1 MNPLDFDFSKEN
13 FMPGFLLVVLVVF
26 AFIYASRAIR
36 IVRPFEKGLIER
48 LGRFTRTA
56 DSGLTVLFPP
66 FENMRKVDMR
76 EQVIE
81 VPPQEVIT
89 KDNVVVTVDAII
101 YFHVSDPFKVVYNVA
116 RFEMAALKLAQT
128 NLRNTIGELDL
139 DQTLNSRERINTQL
153 REIMD
158 EATDKWGV
166 KVTRVEIQKIDPP
179 NDIVSAMSAQMKAE
193 RTKRAAIIEAEGIK
207 QAAITKAE
215 GEKQSAILKAEG
227 EAGAIERVATAN
239 KFQKIALAEGESSAI
254 VTVFKAIHDGNPT
267 QDLLAL
273 KYMEMLGNVA
283 DGQATKI
290 FLPLEASGTLG
301 ALSAI
306 AEAFKTDLKPKQK

>member
-1 MNPLDFDFSKEN
+1 MEIIAGPVLLI
-13 FMPGFLLVVLVVF
+13 LLVFVL
-26 AFIYASRAIR
+26 IYVSRAIK
-36 IVRPFEKGLIER
+36 IVRPYEKGLVER
-48 LGRFTRTA
+48 LGKYTRTA

-76 EQVIE
+76 ERYIS

-89 KDNVVVTVDAII
+89 KDNVVVAVDALI
-101 YFHVSDPFKVVYNVA
+101 YFHVTDPFKVVYNVQF
-116 RFEMAALKLAQT
+116 FEGSATNLAQT

-139 DQTLNSRERINTQL
+139 DQTLNSREQINTRM
-153 REIMD
+153 REILD
-158 EATDKWGV
+158 EVTDKWGV

-179 NDIVSAMSAQMKAE
+179 ADIVSAMSAQMKAE

-207 QAAITKAE
+207 QAAITTAE
-215 GEKQSAILKAEG
+215 GQKQSAILKAEG
-227 EAGAIERVATAN
+227 EAAAIERVATAN
-239 KFQKIALAEGESSAI
+239 KFQKIALAEGEGQAI
-254 VTVFKAIHDGNPT
+254 LTVFKAIHDGSPT

-273 KYMEMLGNVA
+273 KYMEMLAKVG

-301 ALSAI
+301 ALSTI
-306 AEAFKTDLKPKQK
+306 AEAFKTDLKAKTK

>member
-1 MNPLDFDFSKEN
+1 
-13 FMPGFLLVVLVVF
+13 MPSAVIIVLLVF
-26 AFIYASRAIR
+26 AFIYTLRS
-36 IVRPFEKGLIER
+36 VRTLRPYEKGLVEI
-48 LGRFTRTA
+48 LGKYKKTA
-56 DSGLTVLFPP
+56 DSGLTILMP
-66 FENMRKVDMR
+66 FETLRKVDMR

-101 YFHVSDPFKVVYNVA
+101 YFHVTDPFKVVYNVA
-116 RFEMAALKLAQT
+116 QFEMAALKLAQT
-128 NLRNTIGELDL
+128 NLRNTIGELAL
-139 DQTLNSRERINTQL
+139 DETLNSRERINTQL
-153 REIMD
+153 REILD

-166 KVTRVEIQKIDPP
+166 KVNRVEIQRIEPP
-179 NDIVSAMSAQMKAE
+179 ADIVNAMSAQMKAE

-239 KFQKIALAEGESSAI
+239 KFQKIALAEGDAQA
-254 VTVFKAIHDGNPT
+254 TLNVFKAIHDGNPS

-273 KYMEMLGNVA
+273 KYMEMLAKVA

-290 FLPLEASGTLG
+290 FMPLESSGTLG
-301 ALSAI
+301 ALSTI
-306 AEAFKTDLKPKQK
+306 AEAFKTDLKVTKK

>member
-1 MNPLDFDFSKEN
+1 MEGPIFVI
-13 FMPGFLLVVLVVF
+13 LVIF
-26 AFIYASRAIR
+26 AFIYVFNAVR
-36 IVRPFEKGLIER
+36 IVRPYEKGLVER
-48 LGRFTRTA
+48 LGKYIRTCE
-56 DSGLTVLFPP
+56 SGLNILTP
-66 FENMRKVDMR
+66 FVEKMIKVDLR

-101 YFHVSDPFKVVYNVA
+101 YFHVSDPFKVVYNVK
-116 RFEMAALKLAQT
+116 RFEMSALKLAQT

-139 DQTLNSRERINTQL
+139 DQTLNSRERINTQI
-153 REIMD
+153 REILD

-179 NDIVSAMSAQMKAE
+179 ADIVNAMSAQMKAE

-207 QAAITKAE
+207 QAAITTAE
-215 GEKQSAILKAEG
+215 GQKQSAILKAEG

-239 KFQKIALAEGESSAI
+239 KFQKIALAEGEGQA
-254 VTVFKAIHDGNPT
+254 VLTVFKAIHEGNPT

-273 KYMEMLGNVA
+273 KYMEMLKNVA

-290 FLPLEASGTLG
+290 FLPLEAAGTLG
-301 ALSAI
+301 ALGTI
-306 AEAFKTDLKPKQK
+306 AEAFKTDLKGKGK

>member
-1 MNPLDFDFSKEN
+1 
-13 FMPGFLLVVLVVF
+13 
-26 AFIYASRAIR
+26 
-36 IVRPFEKGLIER
+36 
-48 LGRFTRTA
+48 
-56 DSGLTVLFPP
+56 
-66 FENMRKVDMR
+66 
-76 EQVIE
+76 
-81 VPPQEVIT
+81 
-89 KDNVVVTVDAII
+89 
-101 YFHVSDPFKVVYNVA
+101 
-116 RFEMAALKLAQT
+116 
-128 NLRNTIGELDL
+128 
-139 DQTLNSRERINTQL
+139 
-153 REIMD
+153 
-158 EATDKWGV
+158 
-166 KVTRVEIQKIDPP
+166 
-179 NDIVSAMSAQMKAE
+179 
-193 RTKRAAIIEAEGIK
+193 
-207 QAAITKAE
+207 
-215 GEKQSAILKAEG
+215 LKAEG

>member
-1 MNPLDFDFSKEN
+1 
-13 FMPGFLLVVLVVF
+13 
-26 AFIYASRAIR
+26 
-36 IVRPFEKGLIER
+36 
-48 LGRFTRTA
+48 
-56 DSGLTVLFPP
+56 
-66 FENMRKVDMR
+66 
-76 EQVIE
+76 
-81 VPPQEVIT
+81 
-89 KDNVVVTVDAII
+89 
-101 YFHVSDPFKVVYNVA
+101 
-116 RFEMAALKLAQT
+116 
-128 NLRNTIGELDL
+128 
-139 DQTLNSRERINTQL
+139 
-153 REIMD
+153 
-158 EATDKWGV
+158 V

-239 KFQKIALAEGESSAI
+239 KFQKIALAEGESQAI

-273 KYMEMLGNVA
+273 KYMEMLGTVA

-301 ALSAI
+301 ALSTI
-306 AEAFKTDLKPKQK
+306 AEAFKTDIKGKQK

>member
-1 MNPLDFDFSKEN
+1 MDTLASLGGVSVIVILIF
-13 FMPGFLLVVLVVF
+13 VF
-26 AFIYASRAIR
+26 VYVASAIK

-48 LGRFTRTA
+48 VGKFSKTA
-56 DSGLTVLFPP
+56 EPGLTIIFPP

-76 EQVIE
+76 EQVID

-89 KDNVVVTVDAII
+89 KDNVVVTVDAVI
-101 YFHVSDPFKVVYNVA
+101 YFHVSDAFKVVYNVA
-116 RFEMAALKLAQT
+116 RFELAALKLAQT

-153 REIMD
+153 REILD

-179 NDIVSAMSAQMKAE
+179 ADIVNAMSAQMKAE
-193 RTKRAAIIEAEGIK
+193 RTKRANIIEAEGIK
-207 QAAITKAE
+207 QAAITRAE
-215 GEKQSAILKAEG
+215 GEKQSAILSAEG
-227 EAGAIERVATAN
+227 QAAAIERVASAN
-239 KFQKIALAEGESSAI
+239 KFQKIALAEGEAQAI
-254 VTVFKAIHDGNPT
+254 TTVFKAIHDGNPT

-273 KYMEMLGNVA
+273 KYMEMLGTVA

-290 FLPLEASGTLG
+290 FLPLEAAGTLG
-301 ALSAI
+301 ALSSI
-306 AEAFKTDLKPKQK
+306 AEAFKTDVKSQPQK

>member
-1 MNPLDFDFSKEN
+1 
-13 FMPGFLLVVLVVF
+13 MPVAIIIILAAF
-26 AFIYASRAIR
+26 AFFYALRSIR
-36 IVRPFEKGLIER
+36 ILRPYEKGLIER
-48 LGRFTRTA
+48 LGKYTKTA
-56 DSGLTVLFPP
+56 DSGLTILMP
-66 FENMRKVDMR
+66 FETVRKVDMR

-101 YFHVSDPFKVVYNVA
+101 YFHVTDPFKVVYNVA
-116 RFEMAALKLAQT
+116 QFEMAALKLAQT
-128 NLRNTIGELDL
+128 NLRNTIGELAL
-139 DQTLNSRERINTQL
+139 DETLNSRERINAQL
-153 REIMD
+153 REILD

-166 KVTRVEIQKIDPP
+166 KVNRVEIQRIEPP
-179 NDIVSAMSAQMKAE
+179 ADIVNAMSAQMKAE

-207 QAAITKAE
+207 QAAITTAE
-215 GEKQSAILKAEG
+215 GQKQSAILKAEG

-239 KFQKIALAEGESSAI
+239 KFQKIALAEGDAQAI
-254 VTVFKAIHDGNPT
+254 INVFKAIHDGNPT

-273 KYMEMLGNVA
+273 KYMEMMANVA

-306 AEAFKTDLKPKQK
+306 AEAFKNDNKPIKK

>member
-1 MNPLDFDFSKEN
+1 MDPLIFDKEI
-13 FMPGFLLVVLVVF
+13 FMPGFVLVVAVVF
-26 AFIYASRAIR
+26 ILIYASRAIR

-48 LGRFTRTA
+48 LGRYTRTA
-56 DSGLTVLFPP
+56 ESGLTVLFPP

-153 REIMD
+153 REILD

-239 KFQKIALAEGESSAI
+239 KFQKIALAEGESQAI

-273 KYMEMLGNVA
+273 KYMEMLGTVA

-301 ALSAI
+301 ALSTI
-306 AEAFKTDLKPKQK
+306 AEAFKTDIKGKQK

>member
-1 MNPLDFDFSKEN
+1 MEILAGP
-13 FMPGFLLVVLVVF
+13 VLIILAVF
-26 AFIYASRAIR
+26 VLIYVSRAIR
-36 IVRPFEKGLIER
+36 IVRPYEKGLIER
-48 LGRFTRTA
+48 VGKYTRTA

-66 FENMRKVDMR
+66 FESMRKVDMR

-101 YFHVSDPFKVVYNVA
+101 YFHVTDPFKVVYNVMN
-116 RFEMAALKLAQT
+116 FIQAALKLAQT

-153 REIMD
+153 REILD

-179 NDIVSAMSAQMKAE
+179 ADIVNAMSAQMKAE

-207 QAAITKAE
+207 QAAITTAE
-215 GEKQSAILKAEG
+215 GQKQSAILKAEG

-239 KFQKIALAEGESSAI
+239 KFQKIALAEGEGQAI
-254 VTVFKAIHDGNPT
+254 LTVFKAIHDGNPT

-301 ALSAI
+301 ALSTI
-306 AEAFKTDLKPKQK
+306 AEAFKTDLKAKGK

>member
-1 MNPLDFDFSKEN
+1 MEIS
-13 FMPGFLLVVLVVF
+13 GFVLFVLVLF
-26 AFIYASRAIR
+26 ALIYASRAIR

-239 KFQKIALAEGESSAI
+239 KFQKIALAEGESQAI
-254 VTVFKAIHDGNPT
+254 ITVFKAIHDGNPT

-273 KYMEMLGNVA
+273 KYMEMLGTVA

-301 ALSAI
+301 ALSTI
-306 AEAFKTDLKPKQK
+306 AEAFKTDLKGKQK

>member
-1 MNPLDFDFSKEN
+1 
-13 FMPGFLLVVLVVF
+13 MPGAVLVVLAVF
-26 AFIYASRAIR
+26 IFIYTLRSVR
-36 IVRPFEKGLIER
+36 ILRPYEKGLIER
-48 LGRFTRTA
+48 LGKYTKTA
-56 DSGLTVLFPP
+56 DSGLTILFP
-66 FENMRKVDMR
+66 FETVRKVDMR

-89 KDNVVVTVDAII
+89 KDNVVVTVDAVI
-101 YFHVSDPFKVVYNVA
+101 YFHVTDPFKVVFNVA
-116 RFEMAALKLAQT
+116 QFEKAALKLAQT
-128 NLRNTIGELDL
+128 NLRNTIGELAL
-139 DQTLNSRERINTQL
+139 DETLNSRERINTQL
-153 REIMD
+153 QEILD

-166 KVTRVEIQKIDPP
+166 KVNRVEIQKIDPP
-179 NDIVSAMSAQMKAE
+179 NDIVNAMSAQMKAE

-239 KFQKIALAEGESSAI
+239 KFQKIALAEGDSQAI
-254 VTVFKAIHDGNPT
+254 LNVFKAIHDGNPT

-273 KYMEMLGNVA
+273 KYMEMMASVA

-306 AEAFKTDLKPKQK
+306 AEAFKSDNKPVKK

>member
-1 MNPLDFDFSKEN
+1 MEGTAIFI
-13 FMPGFLLVVLVVF
+13 LVVF
-26 AFIYASRAIR
+26 AFIYASLAIR
-36 IVRPFEKGLIER
+36 IVRPYEKGLVER
-48 LGRFTRTA
+48 LGKYIRTGE
-56 DSGLTVLFPP
+56 SGLNVLTP
-66 FENMRKVDMR
+66 FLERMIKVDMR
-76 EQVIE
+76 EQVIS

-101 YFHVSDPFKVVYNVA
+101 YFHVTDPFRVVYNI
-116 RFEMAALKLAQT
+116 RSFEMAAVKLAQT

-153 REIMD
+153 RETMD

-179 NDIVSAMSAQMKAE
+179 TDIVNAMSAQMKAE

-239 KFQKIALAEGESSAI
+239 KFQKIALAEGEGQAI
-254 VTVFKAIHDGNPT
+254 LTVFKSIHDGNPT

-273 KYMEMLGNVA
+273 KYMEMLANVA
-283 DGQATKI
+283 NGQSTKI
-290 FLPLEASGTLG
+290 FMPLEASNTLG
-301 ALSAI
+301 ALSTI
-306 AEAFKTDLKPKQK
+306 AEAFKTDFKPKK

>member
-1 MNPLDFDFSKEN
+1 
-13 FMPGFLLVVLVVF
+13 MPSAVIIVLLVF
-26 AFIYASRAIR
+26 AFIYTLRSVR
-36 IVRPFEKGLIER
+36 ILRPYEKGLVEF
-48 LGRFTRTA
+48 LGKYSKTA
-56 DSGLTVLFPP
+56 DSGLTILLP
-66 FENMRKVDMR
+66 FETLRKVDMR

-101 YFHVSDPFKVVYNVA
+101 YFHVTDPFKVVYNVA
-116 RFEMAALKLAQT
+116 QFEMAALKLAQT
-128 NLRNTIGELDL
+128 NLRNTIGELAL
-139 DQTLNSRERINTQL
+139 DETLNSRERINTQL
-153 REIMD
+153 REILD

-166 KVTRVEIQKIDPP
+166 KVNRVEIQKIDPP
-179 NDIVSAMSAQMKAE
+179 TDIVNAMSAQMKAE

-227 EAGAIERVATAN
+227 EAGAIENVATAN
-239 KFQKIALAEGESSAI
+239 KFQKIALAEGDAQAI
-254 VTVFKAIHDGNPT
+254 LNVFKAIHEGNPT

-273 KYMEMLGNVA
+273 KYMEMLGRVA

-290 FLPLEASGTLG
+290 FMPLESSGTLG
-301 ALSAI
+301 ALSTI
-306 AEAFKTDLKPKQK
+306 AEAFKTDAKTAKK

>member
-1 MNPLDFDFSKEN
+1 MEIIAGPVLLI
-13 FMPGFLLVVLVVF
+13 LLVFVL
-26 AFIYASRAIR
+26 IYVSRAIK
-36 IVRPFEKGLIER
+36 IVRPYEKGLLER
-48 LGRFTRTA
+48 LGKYTRTA

-66 FENMRKVDMR
+66 FESMRKVDMR
-76 EQVIE
+76 EQVID

-101 YFHVSDPFKVVYNVA
+101 YFHVTDPFKVVYNVA
-116 RFEMAALKLAQT
+116 RFELAALKLAQT

-153 REIMD
+153 REILD

-179 NDIVSAMSAQMKAE
+179 ADIVNAMSAQMKAE

-239 KFQKIALAEGESSAI
+239 KFQKIALAEGEGQAI
-254 VTVFKAIHDGNPT
+254 LTVFKAIHDGNPT

-301 ALSAI
+301 ALSTI
-306 AEAFKTDLKPKQK
+306 AEAFKTDLKAKGK

>member
-1 MNPLDFDFSKEN
+1 MEGPS
-13 FMPGFLLVVLVVF
+13 LVVLVIF
-26 AFIYASRAIR
+26 AFIYASLAIR
-36 IVRPFEKGLIER
+36 IVRPYEKGLVER
-48 LGRFTRTA
+48 MGKYIRTSE
-56 DSGLTVLFPP
+56 SGLTVLVP
-66 FENMRKVDMR
+66 FFEKMIKVDMR
-76 EQVIE
+76 EQVIS

-101 YFHVSDPFKVVYNVA
+101 YFHVTDPFRVVYNI
-116 RFEMAALKLAQT
+116 RSFEMAAVKLAQT

-139 DQTLNSRERINTQL
+139 DQTLNSRERINSQL
-153 REIMD
+153 RETMD

-179 NDIVSAMSAQMKAE
+179 ADIVNAMSAQMKAE

-239 KFQKIALAEGESSAI
+239 KFQKIALAEGEGQAI
-254 VTVFKAIHDGNPT
+254 LTVFKSIHDGNPT

-273 KYMEMLGNVA
+273 KYMEMLGRVA

-301 ALSAI
+301 ALSTI
-306 AEAFKTDLKPKQK
+306 AEAFKTDIKQKQK

>member
-1 MNPLDFDFSKEN
+1 MEILAGPAILI
-13 FMPGFLLVVLVVF
+13 FLIFV
-26 AFIYASRAIR
+26 FIYVSRAIR
-36 IVRPFEKGLIER
+36 IIRPYEKGLVER
-48 LGRFTRTA
+48 LGKYTRTA

-66 FENMRKVDMR
+66 FESMRKVDMR
-76 EQVIE
+76 ERYIS

-89 KDNVVVTVDAII
+89 KDNVVVSVDALI
-101 YFHVSDPFKVVYNVA
+101 YFHVTDPFKVVYNVQY
-116 RFEMAALKLAQT
+116 FEGSATNLAQT

-139 DQTLNSRERINTQL
+139 DQTLNSREQINTRM
-153 REIMD
+153 REILD
-158 EATDKWGV
+158 EVTDKWGV

-179 NDIVSAMSAQMKAE
+179 ADIVNAMSAQMKAE

-215 GEKQSAILKAEG
+215 GEKQAAILKAEG

-239 KFQKIALAEGESSAI
+239 KFQKIALAEGDGQAI
-254 VTVFKAIHDGNPT
+254 LTVFKAIHDGNPT

-283 DGQATKI
+283 NGQATKI

-301 ALSAI
+301 ALSTI
-306 AEAFKTDLKPKQK
+306 AEAFKTDLKTKK